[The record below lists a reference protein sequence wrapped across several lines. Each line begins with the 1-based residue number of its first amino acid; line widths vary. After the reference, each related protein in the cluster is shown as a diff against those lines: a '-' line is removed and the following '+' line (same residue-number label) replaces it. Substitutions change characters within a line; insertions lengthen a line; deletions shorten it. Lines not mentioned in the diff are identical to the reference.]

1 MVCLSLLYEVNGA
14 NSGVACRVLLF
25 RSGVHT
31 TFAAP
36 GKSRRRHQDQC
47 KHQCKDAVVC
57 HHTTGELLKYL
68 HLSFLSN
75 LSTRSSVRGRLA
87 ARESVSNN
95 GGKSLSRR
103 VGAGAGPSC
112 KMGVCDVDTISD
124 IDFSFAAWVYYRL
137 AQWEFPVDCGML
149 PGAKWIEPPQR
160 VERID
165 RNRL

>member
-95 GGKSLSRR
+95 GGESLSRR
-103 VGAGAGPSC
+103 VSAGAGPSC
-112 KMGVCDVDTISD
+112 KMGVCDVDTISES
-124 IDFSFAAWVYYRL
+124 I
-137 AQWEFPVDCGML
+137 FPL
-149 PGAKWIEPPQR
+149 PRGFIFGRHSASSRSTVGCFRKQ
-160 VERID
+160 
-165 RNRL
+165 NRSNYLNV